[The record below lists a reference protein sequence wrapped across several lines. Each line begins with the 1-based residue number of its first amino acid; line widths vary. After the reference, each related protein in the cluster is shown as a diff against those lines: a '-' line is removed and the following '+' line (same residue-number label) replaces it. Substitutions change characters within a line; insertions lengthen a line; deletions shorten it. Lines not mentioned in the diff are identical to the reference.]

1 MLKFR
6 PHHFLCTLG
15 FVGKGYSDE
24 FVKNFQSIAD
34 DLRSD
39 PLGDSSLIEVVEHTD
54 SICAP
59 CPNKLEKL
67 CVTETKIQQLDSAHA
82 SVLGLAPGDQL
93 TWKEAKERMALKM
106 TDTAFDAACAPCSWK
121 SMGVCHSALKK
132 LRQGTTGALL
142 AVLVVSSLTI
152 LMRPVF
158 ADDLPYVDTVRDQI
172 SKKTPPSKAGK
183 ALKKASAAL
192 ESGNYPVAR
201 SVSAPLMAP
210 GLFSDYA
217 QWITA
222 TAYEREGAENIEA
235 KKYKKALENGK
246 KAAALFLQIELSQP
260 YSPLIKKLPNEIGL
274 AEFVVGDAM
283 DGLGN
288 FKDAQ
293 KVYEKGLQRLSN
305 GNSLYLLSPD
315 NLKSYAQTCVK
326 IKNELCE
333 PWIQKLASSFPKS
346 STEFKTLSTLLPE
359 STDRSR
365 PNFATSKITQNYHAP
380 DLDQV
385 SFDAAMVIYL
395 DGKYGDSAKAFLK
408 FNEEYPRSAFR
419 FRSRFWLAQS
429 YKQDKEFEKAK
440 SGFADLVKDTPLTY
454 YGLLSAIMLERPIET
469 RFDAQLPTVDMTDPF
484 LTPLE
489 TVRLKRAE
497 QLAANGLFDFAT
509 QDLKELKVRDSA
521 SNPFLMYLADLNYE
535 VGNYGTAFV
544 ILSELISRGYEGL
557 YSTYGLRL
565 VFPVVQQDLIEK
577 NCKAIDLD
585 PILALSL
592 MKQESAFDA
601 TIHSSSGASGLMQLM
616 PATAVDTEA
625 TVKRADLL
633 TPDVNIRVGT
643 KYLKKM
649 LNRYNGNIAM
659 ALAAYNAGPGAVDR
673 WIKEGRANK
682 GLLEF
687 VESIPFRETREYVGS
702 IIRNYFWYAKK
713 IKGENLKDLS
723 RFWVDPKKF
732 DETKPQT

>member
-24 FVKNFQSIAD
+24 FVENFQAVAD
-34 DLRSD
+34 GLRKD
-39 PLGDSSLIEVVEHTD
+39 PLGDQAMIEVVAHTD

-67 CVTETKIQQLDSAHA
+67 CATETKIQKLDAAHA
-82 SVLGLAPGDQL
+82 EVLGFTAGDQL
-93 TWKEAKERMALKM
+93 TWKEAKERMTQKM
-106 TDTAFDAACAPCSWK
+106 TDTAFDSACAPCSWK

-132 LRQGTTGALL
+132 LREQAS
-142 AVLVVSSLTI
+142 VLMIAGSLIFLVAPT
-152 LMRPVF
+152 LTR
-158 ADDLPYVDTVRDQI
+158 AENLPYVDTVQEQVL
-172 SKKTPPSKAGK
+172 KKAPSKTGK
-183 ALKKASAAL
+183 ALKKALTAL
-192 ESGNYPVAR
+192 ESGNFASAR
-201 SVSAPLMAP
+201 SISAPLVVN
-210 GLFSDYA
+210 GLFADYA

-222 TAYEREGAENIEA
+222 TAFEREAIGNLES
-235 KKYKKALENGK
+235 KKFKKALENGK
-246 KAAALFLQIELSQP
+246 KAATLFLQIELLQP
-260 YSPLIKKLPNEIGL
+260 YSPLMKKLPNEIAL

-283 DGLGN
+283 VGLGN
-288 FKDAQ
+288 PKDAQ
-293 KVYEKGLQRLSN
+293 KVYERGLQRLSN
-305 GNSLYLLSPD
+305 SNSLYLLSPD
-315 NLKSYAQTCVK
+315 NLKNYAQTCAK
-326 IKNELCE
+326 IITDLCD

-346 STEFKTLSTLLPE
+346 STEYKTLSAALPE
-359 STDRSR
+359 TTERSR
-365 PNFATSKITQNYHAP
+365 PNYATTKITQNYHAP

-385 SFDAAMVIYL
+385 SFDAAMAIYL
-395 DGKYGDSAKAFLK
+395 EGKYGDSAKALLK

-440 SGFADLVKDTPLTY
+440 TGFADLVKETPLTY

-469 RFDAQLPTVDMTDPF
+469 RFDAQLPTVDPTDPF
-484 LTPLE
+484 LAPLE
-489 TVRLKRAE
+489 LVRLKRAE
-497 QLAANGLFDFAT
+497 QLAASGLFDFAT

-565 VFPVVQQDLIEK
+565 VFPVVQQELIEK

-616 PATAVDTEA
+616 PATAVDTES

-649 LNRYNGNIAM
+649 LNHFNGNIAM

-702 IIRNYFWYAKK
+702 IIRNYFWYTKK

-723 RFWVDPKKF
+723 RFWVEPKKG